1 MELKKI
7 VDKLGLEVAA
17 GAEHLGRAAQ
27 SSYVSDLLSDVMA
40 NAGEGTLWITIQTH
54 ANIVAVCALHDLAA
68 VVIANGKRPNEET
81 LARAEEEGV
90 VLLLSPQSAFDVAG
104 RLYEL
109 GLRGIER

>member
-17 GAEHLGRAAQ
+17 GAEHLDRAVQ
-27 SSYVSDLLSDVMA
+27 SGYVSDLLSDVMA
-40 NAGEGTLWITIQTH
+40 NAGEGTLWVTIQTH
-54 ANIVAVCALHDLAA
+54 TNIVAVCSLHDLAA

-81 LARAEEEGV
+81 LARAEEEDV
-90 VLLLSPQSAFDVAG
+90 VLLISPQSSFDAAG